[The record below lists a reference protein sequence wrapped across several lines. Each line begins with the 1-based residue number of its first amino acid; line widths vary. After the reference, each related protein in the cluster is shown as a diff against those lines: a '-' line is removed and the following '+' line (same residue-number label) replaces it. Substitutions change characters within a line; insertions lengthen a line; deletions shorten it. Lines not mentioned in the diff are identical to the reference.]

1 MILRRETLLSLKALI
16 STPKPNDPQ
25 DVVMVEQY
33 LKDNEKFVSTARY
46 WKQTFSKGAH
56 LGIMEHKVQC
66 LVDMGIP
73 VDSENHIKKSWW

>member
-1 MILRRETLLSLKALI
+1 MILIRETLLSLKALI
-16 STPKPNDPQ
+16 SAPKPNDPQ

-33 LKDNEKFVSTARY
+33 LKDNEEFVTTACY

-73 VDSENHIKKSWW
+73 VDSENHVKTSRW